1 MDQYNTTI
9 AYYGPICYNERKKG
23 GDARMQ
29 TSNEEYIT
37 VAEARQRL
45 GDISKTTMANL
56 IHKGKITV
64 IPNGLDARSKLVK
77 VSDLAAFVA
86 QGAVA
91 RKRKT
96 TKKEAPLVTARRR
109 KATSSGVSLST
120 ADTALL

>member
-1 MDQYNTTI
+1 
-9 AYYGPICYNERKKG
+9 
-23 GDARMQ
+23 MQ

-45 GDISKTTMANL
+45 GDISKTKMAHL
-56 IHKGKITV
+56 ITEGKIATY
-64 IPNGLDARSKLVK
+64 PNGLDARSKLVK
-77 VSDLAAFVA
+77 VADLAAFTSH
-86 QGAVA
+86 GAVA

-96 TKKEAPLVTARRR
+96 AKKEAPPVTARRR